1 MYSLPDNDVTGCFI
15 VVFGD
20 TSSKVADNNSIKLCE
35 FLGFPNG
42 IVEVFVHSVQD
53 MDISTLEYEILETS
67 GAS

>member
-53 MDISTLEYEILETS
+53 MDI
-67 GAS
+67 